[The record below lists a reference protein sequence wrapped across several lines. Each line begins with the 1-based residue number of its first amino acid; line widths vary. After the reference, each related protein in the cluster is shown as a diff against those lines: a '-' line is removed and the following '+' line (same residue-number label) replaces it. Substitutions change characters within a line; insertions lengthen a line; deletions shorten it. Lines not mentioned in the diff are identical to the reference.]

1 MGDFALAVLRFTSAV
16 ARLVESTV
24 LHCCNQSKRSS
35 SVTGSKHEDGTQ
47 SDSENGLGLRFG
59 SKRHAALEERL
70 RAAGVG
76 RVRTEGLSGASR
88 TAFMIEFYD
97 EDNPRKRRS
106 YSFSQTA
113 PLLGGV
119 AGEGL
124 CPTPPSRPKGTDGS
138 KGMSSLA
145 AVAPTAARLLLK
157 QRSEEQN
164 VAQSSAG
171 TGQTTD
177 EAQKQDDDQSDKGTY
192 TIELDKHNPEEEEA
206 RRMIDKVK
214 RTAKFWLIPI
224 PGLANMKT

>member
-1 MGDFALAVLRFTSAV
+1 MGGFVLALVRFKSEV
-16 ARLVESTV
+16 VRLVESTALFCV
-24 LHCCNQSKRSS
+24 RICRNPSKRS

-76 RVRTEGLSGASR
+76 RVRTEGSSSVSR

-124 CPTPPSRPKGTDGS
+124 CPTPPSRPKVVPTAADCS
-138 KGMSSLA
+138 KAMSSTLA

-157 QRSEEQN
+157 QRSEEPK
-164 VAQSSAG
+164 VAQNPAANPNPIPI
-171 TGQTTD
+171 GQPSPTE
-177 EAQKQDDDQSDKGTY
+177 EAQKQDDELSDKGTY
-192 TIELDKHNPEEEEA
+192 TIELDKSNPEEEEA
-206 RRMIDKVK
+206 RRMIDKV
-214 RTAKFWLIPI
+214 
-224 PGLANMKT
+224 

>member
-1 MGDFALAVLRFTSAV
+1 MGYFASVVLRFTSAV
-16 ARLVESTV
+16 ARLVESTA
-24 LHCCNQSKRSS
+24 LLCCQVCRNRSRRSS
-35 SVTGSKHEDGTQ
+35 SFTGSKHEDGTQ

-70 RAAGVG
+70 RAAGVS
-76 RVRTEGLSGASR
+76 RVRTEGSSTTSR

-124 CPTPPSRPKGTDGS
+124 CPTPPSRPKVVPMAADGS
-138 KGMSSLA
+138 KGLSPSLA
-145 AVAPTAARLLLK
+145 AAAPTAARLLLK

-164 VAQSSAG
+164 VVQSSTAQPG
-171 TGQTTD
+171 ATN

-192 TIELDKHNPEEEEA
+192 TIELDNANPEEEEA

-214 RTAKFWLIPI
+214 KLE
-224 PGLANMKT
+224 